1 MRFWQ
6 CAILI
11 TYMLEMYL
19 LEQLLVIAES
29 SSLSQ
34 AAKKLHMTQPTLTR
48 SCQKMEKLLGVT
60 L

>member
-34 AAKKLHMTQPTLTR
+34 AAKKLPSVAVKRLALAM
-48 SCQKMEKLLGVT
+48 GI
-60 L
+60 